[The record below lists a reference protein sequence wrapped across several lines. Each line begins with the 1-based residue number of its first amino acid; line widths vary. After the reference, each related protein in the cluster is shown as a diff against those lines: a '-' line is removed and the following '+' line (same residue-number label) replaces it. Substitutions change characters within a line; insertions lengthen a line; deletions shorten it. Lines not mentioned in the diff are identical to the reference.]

1 MSDDKVAD
9 KNEEN
14 GEVLPEEEI
23 SLEKVEDGV
32 LDSMASEIDED
43 AGETELEST
52 EELTKENA
60 ETTVAEETG
69 EEQSGSEPIPNSD
82 PDYKWYILQAYAQY
96 EKRVEKTIEEKLR
109 IENLRHLVE
118 TIFIPSEDV
127 VKTKGGKQRT
137 VNQKYFPGYILIK
150 AKLTPELWH
159 LLMNTPR
166 VSGFVGGTQKEP
178 LPLDEK
184 ELQRIIQ
191 QIDSGVQQAVLEEEY
206 VVGQKVMI
214 AEGPFNNFNGTID
227 EINREK
233 RKLKVLVSIFGRPTP
248 VEIEFDKVKSL

>member
-1 MSDDKVAD
+1 V
-9 KNEEN
+9 
-14 GEVLPEEEI
+14 I
-23 SLEKVEDGV
+23 LEKTEN
-32 LDSMASEIDED
+32 LSEEAILTENI
-43 AGETELEST
+43 GEETEKESPP
-52 EELTKENA
+52 ES
-60 ETTVAEETG
+60 VP
-69 EEQSGSEPIPNSD
+69 QSD

-96 EKRVEKTIEEKLR
+96 EKRVEKTIQEKLR
-109 IENLRHLVE
+109 IENLGHLVE

-184 ELQRIIQ
+184 ELERIVQ

-206 VVGQKVMI
+206 MLGQKVMI

-248 VEIEFDKVKSL
+248 VEIEFDKVKSV